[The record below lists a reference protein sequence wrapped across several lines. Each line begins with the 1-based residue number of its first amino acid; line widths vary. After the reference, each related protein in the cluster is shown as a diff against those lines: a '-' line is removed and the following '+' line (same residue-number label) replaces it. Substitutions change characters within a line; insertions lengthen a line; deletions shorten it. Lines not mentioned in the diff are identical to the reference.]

1 LPGAERGGALAGL
14 LVVELAHTL
23 AGEMAGG
30 LLADLGATVV
40 KIEPAAGSPT
50 RARGP
55 ALPGEDSLYFQAE
68 NRGKL
73 SVRAELAELSTA
85 PWLVT
90 LLASADAL
98 IEDLGPG
105 RLEAAGLA
113 PEALERRNQR
123 LAMLRISP
131 FGQTG
136 PLAGERADDRIAQ
149 AFSGVQFTT
158 GFPDRAPMPVT
169 VPLAEGWTAI
179 QGASGLLMAVFHARR
194 SGHGQ
199 VVDIGLYQTCL
210 RLQEEVV
217 IRHARSGEVATRLG
231 TESPVVVPANVYRTR
246 DGGWVAVSGAGD
258 QPFARLCEA
267 IEAPDAP
274 KDPRFATGAARLQNR
289 AAADALVA
297 DWIARH
303 DQLDVEARFAAVG
316 VAGTAV
322 RSVDDI
328 LADEHVKAR
337 QALLRLAS
345 TSGQAF
351 VAPAV
356 VPKLT
361 RTPAADPP
369 RAPRLGEHTAAVRS
383 AMAAAPAA
391 AAPPSTGQAAT
402 TRLTAEPVGRETAA
416 RGAAPGALSGLRVLD
431 LSQWLAGPAAAA
443 ILGDFGADVIMI
455 ELPPAGGTSDT
466 WARTSPGT
474 VVTNRNKRSL
484 ALDVRSP
491 RGREIF
497 LELARVSD
505 VIVENFRP
513 GTLERWKLGPEVLL
527 EANPRL
533 VLLRSSGFGQS
544 GPYTGRAAFN
554 PVGLAF
560 GGITYLNGW
569 PDRPPL
575 RDGVMS
581 GDYTTALFNVL
592 GTMAALL
599 RRDVDGQG
607 QVVDTA
613 MFEAALRL
621 TGDLLPAR
629 TALGLRR
636 ERAGGDW
643 PLYPAGLTVEATDG
657 RFVAVSAASI
667 EEVAAALGHI
677 GRRQGDAPAAAQR
690 DPAGAQAGVQAG
702 ARVAAHEKLAKLASG
717 LAADEAVAR
726 LRAAGLAASVVNS
739 VADLLRQAH
748 CWSRGDLQRLTHPAL
763 GEIVTQGVVP
773 SLSRTPGCVAGWST
787 RPGADT
793 EAVLRELLG
802 LAPEQIRE
810 IAGGA
815 GAGSATGSG

>member
-1 LPGAERGGALAGL
+1 MTRLAGWPGDDRGGALAGV
-14 LVVELAHTL
+14 LVVELTHTL

-40 KIEPAAGSPT
+40 KVEPAAGSPI
-50 RARGP
+50 RKRGP
-55 ALPGEDSLYFQAE
+55 ALPGEDSLYFQSE

-73 SVRAELAELSTA
+73 SVQAETADLARER
-85 PWLVT
+85 WLAT

-105 RLEAAGLA
+105 GLEAAGLA
-113 PEALERRNQR
+113 PAELERRNPR
-123 LAMLRISP
+123 LALLRISP

-136 PLAGERADDRIAQ
+136 PLAAERGDDRIAQ

-158 GFPDRAPMPVT
+158 GFPDRAPLPVT

-194 SGHGQ
+194 RGHGQ
-199 VVDIGLYQTCL
+199 VVDIGLYQMGL

-217 IRHARSGEVATRLG
+217 VRHARSGEVATRLG
-231 TESPVVVPANVYRTR
+231 TESPVVVPANVYHTR

-267 IEAPDAP
+267 IEAPETP
-274 KDPRFATGAARLQNR
+274 RDPRFATSAARLQNR
-289 AAADALVA
+289 AAADALVG
-297 DWIARH
+297 DWISRH
-303 DQLDVEARFAAVG
+303 DLLEVEARFAAVG

-337 QALLRLAS
+337 RALLQLAS
-345 TSGQAF
+345 TGGQSFTTPGA
-351 VAPAV
+351 

-369 RAPRLGEHTAAVRS
+369 RAPRLGEHTAAVRA
-383 AMAAAPAA
+383 AMERAPATPTR
-391 AAPPSTGQAAT
+391 PPVPV
-402 TRLTAEPVGRETAA
+402 EPVEPVAA
-416 RGAAPGALSGLRVLD
+416 GALAGLRVLD

-491 RGREIF
+491 RGRELF
-497 LELARVSD
+497 LELVRVCD
-505 VIVENFRP
+505 VVVENFRP

-527 EANPRL
+527 ETNPKL
-533 VLLRSSGFGQS
+533 VLLRSSGFGQT
-544 GPYTGRAAFN
+544 GPYTARAAFN

-599 RRDVDGQG
+599 RRDADGQG

-629 TALGLRR
+629 TALGIRR

-643 PLYPAGLTVEATDG
+643 PLFPAGATVEAADG
-657 RFVAVSAASI
+657 RFVAVSGTSA
-667 EEVAAALGHI
+667 EEVDAALQRLGRPGH
-677 GRRQGDAPAAAQR
+677 RGDDPTAAREQL
-690 DPAGAQAGVQAG
+690 GKL
-702 ARVAAHEKLAKLASG
+702 VAALAG
-717 LAADEAVAR
+717 DEAVAR
-726 LRAAGLAASVVNS
+726 LRGAGLAATVVNS
-739 VADLLRQAH
+739 VADLVREPH
-748 CWSRGDLQRLTHPAL
+748 CWSRGDLLRLAHPAL
-763 GEIVTQGVVP
+763 GEIVTQGIVP
-773 SLSRTPGCVAGWST
+773 TLSRTPGRVAHWAT
-787 RPGADT
+787 RPGADS

-802 LAPEQIRE
+802 YTPDQIRE
-810 IAGGA
+810 LTTAPAA
-815 GAGSATGSG
+815 GASGSA